1 VIFTALSV
9 EIITFEDMG
18 KIMSIFLHPK
28 NNVIIY
34 KCPSS
39 PDFDFYEIDQF
50 LYKQEQFIILS
61 DPYAEII
68 TIEESDY
75 GYY

>member
-1 VIFTALSV
+1 MK
-9 EIITFEDMG
+9 IITFEDMG
-18 KIMSIFLHPK
+18 KLLSIFLRIK
-28 NNVIIY
+28 TNVIVY

-39 PDFDFYEIDQF
+39 PSFDFYETDQF
-50 LYKQEQFIILS
+50 LYEEEPFIILS

>member
-1 VIFTALSV
+1 LK
-9 EIITFEDMG
+9 IITFEDMG
-18 KIMSIFLHPK
+18 KLLSIFLHPK
-28 NNVIIY
+28 TNVIVY

-39 PDFDFYEIDQF
+39 PDFDFYETDQF
-50 LYKQEQFIILS
+50 LYEEEQFIILS

>member
-1 VIFTALSV
+1 
-9 EIITFEDMG
+9 MG
-18 KIMSIFLHPK
+18 KLLSIFLHPK
-28 NNVIIY
+28 TNVIVY

-39 PDFDFYEIDQF
+39 PSFDFYETDQF
-50 LYKQEQFIILS
+50 LYEEEPFIILS